1 MIFSDI
7 RTDQVYN
14 ISEALDLENISGHS
28 KPHVLKIIREEG
40 KPTIFLEEM
49 VDRSVCV
56 VIKASLFSCCM
67 DIKITSVVSFKQL

>member
-1 MIFSDI
+1 MQTFNYIFLGHILLFNAFLFNMIFSEI

-14 ISEALDLENISGHS
+14 ISEALDLENISGLS

-49 VDRSVCV
+49 VDRSGMC
-56 VIKASLFSCCM
+56 S
-67 DIKITSVVSFKQL
+67 D

>member
-1 MIFSDI
+1 MIFLEI

-40 KPTIFLEEM
+40 KPTIFWKKWST
-49 VDRSVCV
+49 DRVCV